1 MADRNEEARAV
12 ELVAKVLDELDRHA
26 VAQQSADKL
35 RFDSSLTDSGRHP
48 RLSSIERETML
59 RHLPVE

>member
-1 MADRNEEARAV
+1 MANRSEEEHAG
-12 ELVAKVLDELDRHA
+12 ELVEKVFDELDRHA

-48 RLSSIERETML
+48 RLSSIEREAML
-59 RHLPVE
+59 SQLPVE